1 MTREMEKKRI
11 EYIDL
16 AKGFLIILVVLN
28 HVNADFYSFHNNTV
42 LCVLST
48 FRLPLYYVL
57 SGFFISFKCG
67 YGTFVEKKVNKLII
81 PFCFFIFLTN
91 VYNFLLHRIC
101 GGSLPNH
108 EVFVYNSPFYFAW
121 TENRLMFGI
130 QNITPWFLVS
140 LFETYMLYMLL
151 YKYCK
156 AKIGYILPISL
167 LISFVGFHVRLPFFL
182 ETSMLALP
190 YVIIGRM
197 IRQYDILER
206 LNNRGWLQ
214 IVVAVLCLGIIAVFR
229 PSYFSFVVNDYGS
242 NSVMS
247 VWLWG
252 VIGSLGILLLAKT
265 IGRIPVISYI
275 GRYSIIV
282 LGVHLIFYAD
292 LWYLINSRMSSN
304 AATILVTVL
313 LFGISFLSILMFK
326 RFCPKLVAQ
335 ADLIKFV

>member
-1 MTREMEKKRI
+1 MILREC
-11 EYIDL
+11 
-16 AKGFLIILVVLN
+16 FLM
-28 HVNADFYSFHNNTV
+28 HG
-42 LCVLST
+42 
-48 FRLPLYYVL
+48 YV
-57 SGFFISFKCG
+57 
-67 YGTFVEKKVNKLII
+67 
-81 PFCFFIFLTN
+81 
-91 VYNFLLHRIC
+91 
-101 GGSLPNH
+101 
-108 EVFVYNSPFYFAW
+108 
-121 TENRLMFGI
+121 
-130 QNITPWFLVS
+130 
-140 LFETYMLYMLL
+140 
-151 YKYCK
+151 
-156 AKIGYILPISL
+156 
-167 LISFVGFHVRLPFFL
+167 
-182 ETSMLALP
+182 
-190 YVIIGRM
+190 
-197 IRQYDILER
+197 LER
-206 LNNRGWLQ
+206 LNNLGWLQ

-229 PSYFSFVVNDYGS
+229 PSYFSFVGNDYGS